1 MCLLGSRRDITLLD
15 EQLAMQHA
23 KVLQLE
29 QKGATDQEQLLSEKI
44 AEKQLKIKQV
54 KEAVV
59 TFRLAVIVHYYFYYY
74 HFYFYRQD

>member
-29 QKGATDQEQLLSEKI
+29 QKGATDQEQLLAEKI

-54 KEAVV
+54 LKK
-59 TFRLAVIVHYYFYYY
+59 
-74 HFYFYRQD
+74 Q